1 MFPWSSASTIVPLV
15 IGAVGLIG
23 WLFYEYFVPKSPI
36 LPLVLLK
43 NRTNLAVFT
52 GTLFMGIIQYGLLY
66 YLPLYYQLSKGYSP
80 LISGVALLPQCILS
94 SSTTM
99 VTSILIS
106 KTGKYRLVIW
116 VGWALMALGCGL
128 LVLLTN
134 ETTVAQWIF
143 INAVSGLALGFLFT
157 SQSVATQAASERQ
170 HMAIA
175 AGLSPFF
182 RALGQ
187 TIGIVIGDTIFQN
200 ALRSQLNS
208 SNNTMLRQ
216 NADTYSNSITQL
228 GTLLNSLP
236 YESQARMDLLDA
248 LNPSFHA
255 IWWTLTA
262 FALASLLF
270 SLCIPQLSMD
280 QAKPAEAVKQPTD
293 DLEKVAQSKEGD
305 EEAGAAKHPE
315 DTKASA

>member
-1 MFPWSSASTIVPLV
+1 MFAWSSYHTIVPLV

-23 WLFYEYFVPKSPI
+23 WVFYEHYIPKYPI

-43 NRTNLAVFT
+43 NRTNLAVLT

-99 VTSILIS
+99 VTSIMIS

-116 VGWALMALGCGL
+116 IGWALMALGCGL

-187 TIGIVIGDTIFQN
+187 TIGIVIGDSIFQN
-200 ALRSQLNS
+200 ILRSQLS
-208 SNNTMLRQ
+208 SSDSTTLRQ
-216 NADTYSNSITQL
+216 HADIYSNSITQL
-228 GTLLNSLP
+228 GTLLDSFP
-236 YESQARMDLLDA
+236 DGSQERTDLLEA

-262 FALASLLF
+262 FALASLIL
-270 SLCIPQLSMD
+270 SSCIPQLSMD
-280 QAKPAEAVKQPTD
+280 QAKPREAINQSTD
-293 DLEKVAQSKEGD
+293 IEKSADSKVGD
-305 EEAGAAKHPE
+305 GEAGEGKHSE
-315 DTKASA
+315 DTKASG

>member
-1 MFPWSSASTIVPLV
+1 MYAWSSYHTIVPLV

-23 WLFYEYFVPKSPI
+23 WLFYEHYIPKSPI

-94 SSTTM
+94 SVTTM

-116 VGWALMALGCGL
+116 IGWAVMALGCGL

-157 SQSVATQAASERQ
+157 SQSVATQAASDRQ

-187 TIGIVIGDTIFQN
+187 TIGIVIGDSIFQN
-200 ALRSQLNS
+200 TLRARLNS
-208 SNNTMLRQ
+208 IDNMMLQ
-216 NADTYSNSITQL
+216 QSAETYSNSITEL
-228 GTLLNSLP
+228 GTLLESLP
-236 YESQARMDLLDA
+236 VGSQDRVDLLDA

-262 FALASLLF
+262 FALASLIL

-280 QAKPAEAVKQPTD
+280 QAKPAQQVEQPAND
-293 DLEKVAQSKEGD
+293 IEKAAESRLGDGEGK
-305 EEAGAAKHPE
+305 GAKHSQ
-315 DTKASA
+315 DTKASG